1 MRIRQELI
9 SIEPRQKSTQ
19 RRRPK
24 CMLKDYVETNEKGQ
38 IAKELGRGF
47 VVIGGIKH
55 YLE

>member
-19 RRRPK
+19 RRRPN

-38 IAKELGRGF
+38 IAKERGRGF
-47 VVIGGIKH
+47 VVIGGIKY